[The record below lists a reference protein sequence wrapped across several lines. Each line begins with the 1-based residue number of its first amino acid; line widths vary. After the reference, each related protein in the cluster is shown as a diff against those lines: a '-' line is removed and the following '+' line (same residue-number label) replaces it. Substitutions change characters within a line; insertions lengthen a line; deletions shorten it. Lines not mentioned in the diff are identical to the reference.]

1 MSLPQ
6 IVYLIRNIIRPDILH
21 SQLVTSFGFLGALCG
36 WRPHILSVLG
46 SDILLLDRRF
56 ILIQLAARYS
66 LRQADM
72 VLATSRF
79 LAEETKKVVPEVPVT
94 VTPFGI
100 ELRMFTSEKRGKA
113 VSREHHVVGC
123 VKNIRRLSGLEY
135 LIKAVPVILKRCPHT
150 KIIIVG
156 SPHGAGEM
164 QYEQELK
171 LKVDQLGLTQNIEF
185 HQSVP
190 HKDMPELLDSLDVLA
205 LPSLS
210 ESFGVVALEAQ
221 AMEVPVVAFSVGGL
235 RETVAH
241 PQGGFLIEKGNWEEL
256 GRRISDLL
264 EDTNL
269 RSRLGEA
276 ARQFVVDRY
285 NWKDNCRIM
294 ETLYSIVSTRSRGG
308 NAV

>member
-1 MSLPQ
+1 
-6 IVYLIRNIIRPDILH
+6 
-21 SQLVTSFGFLGALCG
+21 
-36 WRPHILSVLG
+36 
-46 SDILLLDRRF
+46 
-56 ILIQLAARYS
+56 
-66 LRQADM
+66 M

-171 LKVDQLGLTQNIEF
+171 LKVDQLGLTQNIV
-185 HQSVP
+185 S
-190 HKDMPELLDSLDVLA
+190 S
-205 LPSLS
+205 
-210 ESFGVVALEAQ
+210 
-221 AMEVPVVAFSVGGL
+221 
-235 RETVAH
+235 
-241 PQGGFLIEKGNWEEL
+241 
-256 GRRISDLL
+256 
-264 EDTNL
+264 
-269 RSRLGEA
+269 
-276 ARQFVVDRY
+276 
-285 NWKDNCRIM
+285 
-294 ETLYSIVSTRSRGG
+294 VSTSQRHAGTP
-308 NAV
+308 